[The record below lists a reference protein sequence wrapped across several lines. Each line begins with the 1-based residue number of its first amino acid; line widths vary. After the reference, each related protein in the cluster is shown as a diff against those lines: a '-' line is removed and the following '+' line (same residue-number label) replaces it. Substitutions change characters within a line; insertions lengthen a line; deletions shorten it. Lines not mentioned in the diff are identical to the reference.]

1 MKTPALFNLTRIAV
15 LAFCATFAVP
25 TARAE
30 RTVVYVSNGGS
41 KSISIFD
48 INPASGDL
56 TVRGTVALDDSPGPL
71 AISPDRKFLYAAL
84 RQGKSVQTLRV
95 NAADGSLTA
104 AGTVVINVNPAYLIA
119 DRTGRNLLAADY
131 GGDRVT
137 VHRIQADG
145 TVDATPVS
153 DIATGRNP
161 HSIRIDPANRFVF
174 APLCGA
180 DKVLQFRFDPA
191 TGKLDPNEP
200 AEAGFQ
206 PVDGPRHMAF
216 HPKKDFAYVVNEKS
230 SSVTALKYD
239 AGKGTLAPLQTLPTL
254 PKDFTTKNS
263 CADIHIT
270 PDGKY
275 VYASNR
281 GHDSLAGYAID
292 QSTGKLTP
300 LGQTATEKTPRSF
313 AIDPT
318 GKFIFA
324 AGQGSH
330 RLASYRIDATTGA
343 LQALK
348 THDTGQG
355 PAWVLVV
362 RLPE

>member
-1 MKTPALFNLTRIAV
+1 MKATHLLPFLAVTLFAA
-15 LAFCATFAVP
+15 LAFS
-25 TARAE
+25 ARAE

-41 KSISIFD
+41 KDISLFD
-48 INPASGDL
+48 LNPASGEL
-56 TVRGTVALDDSPGPL
+56 TARGVVALEGNPGPL

-95 NAADGSLTA
+95 NPADGSLTA
-104 AGTVVINVNPAYLIA
+104 AGTVVTNVNPAYLIV

-137 VHRIQADG
+137 VHRIAPDG
-145 TVDATPVS
+145 TVEATPVS

-161 HSIRIDPANRFVF
+161 HSILTDRENRFVF
-174 APLCGA
+174 SPLCGA

-191 TGKLDPNEP
+191 TGKLAANEP
-200 AEAGFQ
+200 ADVGFQ
-206 PVDGPRHMAF
+206 PVDGPRHMTF
-216 HPKKDFAYVVNEKS
+216 HPTKPFAYVVNEKS
-230 SSVTALKYD
+230 SSMTALAYD
-239 AGKGTLAPLQTLPTL
+239 AGKGTLKPLQTLPTL
-254 PKDFTTKNS
+254 PQDFAAKNS

-275 VYASNR
+275 VYGSNR

-292 QSTGKLTP
+292 QATGKLTS
-300 LGQTATEKTPRSF
+300 LGQTPTEKTPRSF

-330 RLASYRIDATTGA
+330 RLASYRIDSATGA
-343 LQALK
+343 LHALK
-348 THDTGQG
+348 TYETGQG

-362 RLPE
+362 QLSK

>member
-1 MKTPALFNLTRIAV
+1 MKIPTLFLAALL
-15 LAFCATFAVP
+15 LCAIPSAQ
-25 TARAE
+25 AE

-41 KSISIFD
+41 KDISIFD
-48 INPASGDL
+48 LDSASG
-56 TVRGTVALDDSPGPL
+56 ALSARAPVPLDGNPGPL
-71 AISPDRKFLYAAL
+71 ALSPDRKFLYAAL
-84 RQGKSVQTLRV
+84 RQSKSVQAFQL
-95 NAADGSLTA
+95 NPADGALTA
-104 AGTVVINVNPAYLIA
+104 AGTAAVNINPAYLIV

-131 GGDRVT
+131 GGDRVA
-137 VHRIQADG
+137 VFPIAADG
-145 TVDATPVS
+145 SVAVAPVS

-161 HSIRIDPANRFVF
+161 HSILADPANRFVF

-191 TGKLDPNEP
+191 TGKLDPNEV
-200 AEAGFQ
+200 ADVAFQ

-230 SSVTALKYD
+230 SSVTALQYD
-239 AGKGTLAPLQTLPTL
+239 PRKGTLTSLQTLPTL
-254 PKDFTTKNS
+254 PKDFAGKNS

-275 VYASNR
+275 LYASNR

-292 QSTGKLTP
+292 ESTGKLTS
-300 LGQTATEKTPRSF
+300 LGNTTTEKTPRSF

-318 GKFIFA
+318 GKFVFA

-330 RLASYRIDATTGA
+330 QLASYRIDAATGA
-343 LQALK
+343 LQPLK
-348 THDTGQG
+348 TYATGQG

-362 RLPE
+362 PLPK